1 MPTEVPA
8 IPGVWQLLGVFAIVL
23 AIFVSLL
30 VALRKGELY
39 TRPQVDEI
47 IKMQQGRV
55 DDAQKAADT
64 WQKVA
69 NDAIAANEANL
80 EQGRL
85 IVAML
90 EAAQRERE
98 RRPPYRDRR

>member
-1 MPTEVPA
+1 MPTDVPA
-8 IPGVWQLLGVFAIVL
+8 VPGVWQLLGVFAIVL
-23 AIFVSLL
+23 MILVTLL

-47 IKMQQGRV
+47 TKMQQGRV
-55 DDAQKAADT
+55 EDAQKAADE
-64 WQKVA
+64 WRQVA
-69 NDAIAANEANL
+69 KDAIAANEANL

-90 EAAQRERE
+90 QAAERE
-98 RRPPYRDRR
+98 RRPYRDRR